1 MTDNGDAQHLDLS
14 SSQPSLRV
22 RVGKQAVPQDT
33 HVVPVVP
40 AETDECQPQ
49 HSLESY
55 GFNPLPKRGV
65 KVTNA
70 LVNKLRDELGI

>member
-22 RVGKQAVPQDT
+22 RAGKQAVSQDT
-33 HVVPVVP
+33 HVVP

>member
-14 SSQPSLRV
+14 SSQPSVRV
-22 RVGKQAVPQDT
+22 REDNQAVSQET
-33 HVVPVVP
+33 HVVP

-55 GFNPLPKRGV
+55 GFNPMPKRGV
-65 KVTNA
+65 EVTNT
-70 LVNKLRDELGI
+70 LVNELRDELGI

>member
-1 MTDNGDAQHLDLS
+1 MTDNGDVQHLDLG
-14 SSQPSLRV
+14 SQPSSRV
-22 RVGKQAVPQDT
+22 REENQAAPHTT
-33 HVVPVVP
+33 HVVP

-55 GFNPLPKRGV
+55 GFNPMPKRGV
-65 KVTNA
+65 EVTNT